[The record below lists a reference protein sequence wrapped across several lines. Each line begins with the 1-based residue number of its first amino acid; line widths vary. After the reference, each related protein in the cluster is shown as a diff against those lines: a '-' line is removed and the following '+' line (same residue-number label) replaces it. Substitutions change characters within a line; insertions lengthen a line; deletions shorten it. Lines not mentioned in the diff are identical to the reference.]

1 MASGCNQ
8 NSNATPRHL
17 QIFNP
22 PLEPCGDFHLFP
34 LLPDDI
40 RWLVWQHS
48 LSHERWIDIN
58 LNRLDYTN
66 PPHRMREL
74 ANSEAYSVVLGHR
87 WRISK
92 LFRTTSESRRAA
104 LAFYRIQLPCWY
116 ESKDKI
122 MSRVTLYVCPELDH
136 FFLCGFSF
144 VYFERFAH
152 DLWACDP
159 CHIGLVNL
167 ALPASFP
174 SCFFKTSIKPN
185 CEPSVLRQGL
195 SRIER
200 LTMMSDKGAKTLIR
214 QSRYPIY
221 QMNHVV
227 PIRSAVQSFDRLPY
241 DPRLHGE
248 DLKQV
253 FLGDIDSQGP
263 FNRWL
268 KLLSTSGVHHEHKV
282 IYQFGICRG
291 YKTGY
296 SHREPVISNRQSA
309 VEWVQHDTDEF
320 RRWFETFHRSP
331 ELRGQIDH
339 EIARVFEES
348 PQPVVGFWLFP
359 MESVFVPEDPKIH
372 GTDAS
377 RAGLT
382 TVDMSQHMPELCLAN
397 IY

>member
-8 NSNATPRHL
+8 NSSATPRHL

-22 PLEPCGDFHLFP
+22 PLEPCGDFHLFAR
-34 LLPDDI
+34 LPDDI

-48 LSHERWIDIN
+48 LGHERRIDIS

-66 PPHRMREL
+66 PTHRMREL
-74 ANSEAYSVVLGHR
+74 ANSE
-87 WRISK
+87 
-92 LFRTTSESRRAA
+92 
-104 LAFYRIQLPCWY
+104 
-116 ESKDKI
+116 D
-122 MSRVTLYVCPELDH
+122 
-136 FFLCGFSF
+136 
-144 VYFERFAH
+144 
-152 DLWACDP
+152 
-159 CHIGLVNL
+159 
-167 ALPASFP
+167 
-174 SCFFKTSIKPN
+174 
-185 CEPSVLRQGL
+185 
-195 SRIER
+195 
-200 LTMMSDKGAKTLIR
+200 
-214 QSRYPIY
+214 RYPVY

-241 DPRLHGE
+241 DPRLLGE

-253 FLGDIDSQGP
+253 FLGDIDPQAP

-268 KLLSTSGVHHEHKV
+268 KLLSTSGVQHKHKV

-296 SHREPVISNRQSA
+296 SHKEPIISNRQSA

-320 RRWFETFHRSP
+320 RRWFEIFHRSP

-339 EIARVFEES
+339 EITRVFEES
-348 PQPVVGFWLFP
+348 PQPVVGFWSFP

-372 GTDAS
+372 GTDTS

-382 TVDMSQHMPELCLAN
+382 TVGMSQHMPELCLAN